1 MTMNDKI
8 WWIEHQ
14 IRGLT
19 QGRRMRPGKAI
30 RRLFSTSDEKTS
42 ALVRL
47 WNGSDFGVEVS
58 AEEPAWVGAYSEIR
72 SCMQG
77 YGALCFRAYSRHGV
91 SIITARRDGKYV
103 ARALTVGGRYPQ
115 AYGEES
121 FALEALLEIIGFE
134 KVRAWFYGAFEPHE
148 LPVVRSP
155 GRWVQHVSYSG
166 EIQLPGSVYPAA
178 HVAENPAKFSEV
190 SRPFNGQVWAR
201 KIVSEHFVSRYW
213 QAPVVEFA
221 PYLDGYGRTNL

>member
-14 IRGLT
+14 IRSLT
-19 QGRRMRPGKAI
+19 QGRGMRPGKAI
-30 RRLFSTSDEKTS
+30 RRLFSTSDEKTG
-42 ALVRL
+42 ALARL
-47 WNGSDFGVEVS
+47 WNGTDFGVEVS

-91 SIITARRDGKYV
+91 SIITTKRDGKYV

-121 FALEALLEIIGFE
+121 FALEALLEIVGLEKTPGWFE
-134 KVRAWFYGAFEPHE
+134 GAFEPHE
-148 LPVVRSP
+148 LPLLRSK
-155 GRWVQHVSYSG
+155 GKWIKRVSYSG
-166 EIQLPGSVYPAA
+166 KIRLPGSVYPAA
-178 HVAENPAKFSEV
+178 YVAANPGKFAEV
-190 SRPFNGQVWAR
+190 SCPFGSQVWAK
-201 KIVSEHFVSRYW
+201 KIVSEYSVSMHW
-213 QAPVVEFA
+213 EAPVVEFA
-221 PYLDGYGRTNL
+221 PYLDGHGRVNL